1 MEAAVKKAQDFFSLV
16 RFSHT
21 LFALPFAL
29 ASMLIAAE
37 GFPTLKTFLLVL
49 AAMVTARNS
58 AMAFNRLADAA
69 IDAQNPRT
77 ANRHLP
83 QKILKQKEVLF
94 FIFINSLLFL
104 TVCYFINSL
113 AFYLSPV
120 ALGLIFLYS
129 FSKRWTSLCHFIL
142 GFCLAISPVGAW
154 IAVLGTIDWPPL
166 LLAAALLLWVSGFD
180 MIYSTLD
187 VDFDRRMGLFSFPS
201 KFGIKHSLRLALV
214 LHLSMILLL
223 TILGFMLKT
232 NHIYFGGIAAMLG
245 VVIWEH
251 MLARKREPLSMN
263 KAFFNANA
271 VVSLLF
277 LAMIA
282 LEELVI

>member
-1 MEAAVKKAQDFFSLV
+1 MEAAVKKAQDFFGLV

-37 GFPTLKTFLLVL
+37 GFPAVKTFLLIL

-58 AMAFNRLADAA
+58 AMAFNRLVDASL
-69 IDAQNPRT
+69 DAQNPRT

-83 QKILKQKEVLF
+83 QEILKHKEVLF
-94 FIFINSLLFL
+94 FICINSLLFL

-120 ALGLIFLYS
+120 ALGMIFLYS

-166 LLAAALLLWVSGFD
+166 LLGAALLLWVSGFD
-180 MIYSTLD
+180 IIYSTLD

-201 KFGIKHSLRLALV
+201 KFGIDSSLRLALL
-214 LHLSMILLL
+214 LHLSMI
-223 TILGFMLKT
+223 F
-232 NHIYFGGIAAMLG
+232 NYFGNHAKNKPHLFWGNCRDVGCGDLG
-245 VVIWEH
+245 
-251 MLARKREPLSMN
+251 AY
-263 KAFFNANA
+263 AG
-271 VVSLLF
+271 
-277 LAMIA
+277 
-282 LEELVI
+282 